1 MALTLYIQEYAVPP
15 WVPRL
20 RPTLEADRG
29 KAAEMVNKI
38 SGIVIAT
45 SSSVKKGIAGMGGLA
60 RDTLF
65 NRTSETVTNYAVV
78 LGTREEQ
85 NPYTAE
91 LAAIAMALEKLPA
104 SICHRHIT
112 VITRNQSALAAVGQ
126 PRQQSGQSIIRQIY
140 DLARLH
146 RQRGNS
152 VNFLWIPAEI
162 DFALGSDA
170 KAAAQRAARTHTRL
184 PNAPGQVYRDEA
196 GNGKTTGDKI
206 STSEAKGGLRI
217 GAAPNRNGE
226 TERFFEQDWG
236 GRVRPLCLWTSE
248 GIGGTLSFPMRE
260 MDSSKGRHAAMHN
273 GKTRKPL
280 VLSGRESAIGY
291 KALVTRYKGSPGD
304 DQIRNGN
311 RKAGA
316 E

>member
-1 MALTLYIQEYAVPP
+1 
-15 WVPRL
+15 
-20 RPTLEADRG
+20 
-29 KAAEMVNKI
+29 
-38 SGIVIAT
+38 
-45 SSSVKKGIAGMGGLA
+45 
-60 RDTLF
+60 
-65 NRTSETVTNYAVV
+65 
-78 LGTREEQ
+78 
-85 NPYTAE
+85 
-91 LAAIAMALEKLPA
+91 MALEKLPA

-170 KAAAQRAARTHTRL
+170 KAAAQRASKQGRTPDSQIPQAKSTAMRLAMERQRATRVLFVSVGKFSKAMDAALPDKHTRHL
-184 PNAPGQVYRDEA
+184 Y
-196 GNGKTTGDKI
+196 DKLKR
-206 STSEAKGGLRI
+206 KGGLRI

-226 TERFFEQDWG
+226 TKRFFEQDWG

-248 GIGGTLSFPMRE
+248 GISGTLSFPMRE
-260 MDSSKGRHAAMHN
+260 MDSSEGRHAAMHS

-291 KALVTRYKGSPGD
+291 KALVTRYEGSPGD

>member
-1 MALTLYIQEYAVPP
+1 
-15 WVPRL
+15 
-20 RPTLEADRG
+20 
-29 KAAEMVNKI
+29 
-38 SGIVIAT
+38 
-45 SSSVKKGIAGMGGLA
+45 
-60 RDTLF
+60 
-65 NRTSETVTNYAVV
+65 
-78 LGTREEQ
+78 
-85 NPYTAE
+85 
-91 LAAIAMALEKLPA
+91 MALEKLPA

-170 KAAAQRAARTHTRL
+170 KAAAQRASKQGRTPDSQMPQAKSTAMRLAMERQRTTRVLPVSVGKFSKAMDAALPGKHTRDL
-184 PNAPGQVYRDEA
+184 YDKLKRREA
-196 GNGKTTGDKI
+196 C
-206 STSEAKGGLRI
+206 
-217 GAAPNRNGE
+217 
-226 TERFFEQDWG
+226 DWG

-248 GIGGTLSFPMRE
+248 GISGTLSFPMRE
-260 MDSSKGRHAAMHN
+260 MDSSEGRHAAMHS

-280 VLSGRESAIGY
+280 VLSGRESAIRY
-291 KALVTRYKGSPGD
+291 KALVTRYEGSPGD